1 MAGHSKWKNIRAR
14 KGKQDALRGKI
25 FTKLIREITVS
36 AKQGSDINANPRLRL
51 AVDKALLQNMT
62 RDTIDR
68 AIKRGSGEGNESS
81 FDEVRYE
88 GYGVNG
94 VAIIVV
100 GTTDNRNRTVAEV
113 RHAFTK
119 HNGNLGTDGSVS
131 YLFKQCGVLSFPSG
145 SDEDKI
151 MQLALDAGAD
161 DVVVDED
168 GCIEVLTSV
177 SDFMPVQVAME
188 KAGLQPEEAE
198 ISFIPHTQ
206 IAINDEVAEK
216 IMNLIDALEDLDDV
230 QSVYTNAE
238 FPNVDE

>member
-14 KGKQDALRGKI
+14 KGKQDALKGKI

-36 AKQGSDINANPRLRL
+36 AKQGSDINTNPRLRL

-81 FDEVRYE
+81 LDEVRYE
-88 GYGVNG
+88 GYSVGG

-119 HNGNLGTDGSVS
+119 YNGNLGIDGSVS
-131 YLFKQCGVLSFPSG
+131 YLFKQCGVLSFPEG

-151 MQLALDAGAD
+151 VQVALDSGAD
-161 DVVVDED
+161 DVVVNDD
-168 GCIEVLTSV
+168 GSIEVLTSV
-177 SDFMPVQVAME
+177 NDFMPVQVAME

-198 ISFIPHTQ
+198 ISFIPHTPL
-206 IAINDEVAEK
+206 AINEEVAEK
-216 IMNLIDALEDLDDV
+216 VMNLIEALEDLDDV
-230 QSVYTNAE
+230 QNVYTNAE
-238 FPNVDE
+238 FPNAD